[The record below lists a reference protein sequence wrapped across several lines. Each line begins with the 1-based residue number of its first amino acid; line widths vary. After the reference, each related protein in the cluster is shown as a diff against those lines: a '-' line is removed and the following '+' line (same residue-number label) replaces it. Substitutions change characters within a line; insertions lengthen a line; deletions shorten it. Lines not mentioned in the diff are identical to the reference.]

1 MNSKAAK
8 FQEYLTKNNI
18 TGFNFEEFNDEFN
31 TVPL

>member
-18 TGFNFEEFNDEFN
+18 TGFNFEESALE
-31 TVPL
+31 L